1 MRLLELFAG
10 TSSISHAFEKRGFET
25 TSLDSS
31 KIYSP
36 DILIDIMTWEYGTYS
51 PGFFD
56 VIWASPPCTEYSRVK
71 RGPRN
76 LEGADAIVKRTLEI
90 LCYFKPRLW
99 FIENPATGLL
109 PKRDFMQGIPFRDV
123 SYCKYGKSYR
133 KNTRIWTNIGDKWVS
148 HPICRR
154 DCESMDGTRHIATAQ
169 KGPERDGRGGNF
181 TRHELYAVPTQLC
194 EELANACFRALSQKK
209 KREEEEQ

>member
-10 TSSISHAFEKRGFET
+10 TSSISHAFAERGFET
-25 TSLDSS
+25 TTLDSS
-31 KIYSP
+31 RIYSP
-36 DILIDIMTWEYGTYS
+36 DILIDIMTWEYDAYP

-109 PKRDFMQGIPFRDV
+109 PKRDFMQGIHFRDV
-123 SYCKYGKSYR
+123 SYCKYGKPYR
-133 KNTRIWTNIGDKWVS
+133 KNTRIWTNIGDRWLS
-148 HPICRR
+148 QPICRR

-181 TRHELYAVPTQLC
+181 TRHELYAVPTRLC
-194 EELANACFRALSQKK
+194 EELANACVLFLAQADARDG
-209 KREEEEQ
+209 